1 MTKSDATR
9 QEWLAQFE
17 NAPARK
23 SAPGVSSV
31 ETIRSVTG
39 LEFIRAITDGT
50 LPHPPMADAMNFCFL
65 EAAKG
70 HVTMLGL
77 PTLAYYN
84 PIGSIHGGWACT
96 LLDSCMACSV
106 QTTLAAGQGYT
117 TVELKVNL
125 VRPISGETG
134 PLRAE
139 GRVINAGRTIATAEG
154 RLVGADG
161 KLYAHGT
168 TTCLI
173 LGL

>member
-1 MTKSDATR
+1 MTKADATR
-9 QEWLAQFE
+9 ADWLTHFE
-17 NAPARK
+17 NARSRK
-23 SAPGVSSV
+23 TAPGVSTV
-31 ETIRSVTG
+31 ETIRSMSG
-39 LEFIRAITDGT
+39 LEFISAIADGT
-50 LPHPPMADAMNFCFL
+50 LPHPPIGDAMNFCFI

-70 HVTMLGL
+70 HAAFLGV
-77 PTLAYYN
+77 PKHDHYN
-84 PIGSIHGGWACT
+84 PIGSVHGGWACT
-96 LLDSCMACSV
+96 LLDSCMSCAV

-125 VRPISGETG
+125 VRPISSETG
-134 PLRAE
+134 PIRAE

-154 RLVGADG
+154 RLIGPDG

>member
-1 MTKSDATR
+1 MTKTDVTR
-9 QEWLAQFE
+9 AQWLAQFE
-17 NAPARK
+17 SAPARK
-23 SAPGVSSV
+23 SPAGTSAVA
-31 ETIRSVTG
+31 TIRSMSG
-39 LEFIRAITDGT
+39 LDFIRAITEGR
-50 LPHPPMADAMNFCFL
+50 LPHPPMADAINFCFL

-77 PTLAYYN
+77 PLAGHYN
-84 PIGSIHGGWACT
+84 PIGSVHGGWACT

-106 QTTLAAGQGYT
+106 QTMLAAGQGYT

-125 VRPISGETG
+125 TRAISSESG

-154 RLVGADG
+154 RLVGPDG